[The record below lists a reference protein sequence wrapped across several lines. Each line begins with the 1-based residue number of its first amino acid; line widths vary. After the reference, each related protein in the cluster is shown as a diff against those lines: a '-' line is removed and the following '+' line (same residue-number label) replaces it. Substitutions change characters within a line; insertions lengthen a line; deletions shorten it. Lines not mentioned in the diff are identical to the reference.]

1 MCLPV
6 RDWNGAGGVRIPKFG
21 INRQDTESV
30 ARFATD
36 AARLESL
43 GWDCVWL
50 PDSQLRRR
58 DTYVLLAAAAQATE
72 TIQLGTLL
80 VNPVTRHPSVTASSI
95 ATVEEL
101 APGRMALGFGAG
113 DTAVRL
119 SGLRPAR
126 VAEMEDAI
134 VLMRGL
140 LAGEEIEVGAERPAY
155 MPFHRPVPIWLT
167 AGGPRT
173 LEMGGRVADGV
184 FMRVGTHQATIADT
198 VGRIRKGAEDA
209 GRDPLSIPL
218 GIIFHTVL
226 VDSREEALTM
236 GKAMAAGYY
245 EYSPMLFEPSGLT
258 WDGPDPELLKH
269 ERGVWPDFHH
279 DPDLLKAGRA
289 VDFLSD
295 AHADAFSL
303 HGTSEQV
310 ADQLVSVLAEAA
322 RDGIEFEYVVLHP
335 IPNPPAPDDSDDGY
349 TVRVAHEV
357 LPAVRERLAAFA

>member
-1 MCLPV
+1 M
-6 RDWNGAGGVRIPKFG
+6 NIPKFG
-21 INRQDTESV
+21 INRQDAESPSAFAADV
-30 ARFATD
+30 ARI
-36 AARLESL
+36 ESL
-43 GWDCVWL
+43 GWDCAWL

-72 TIQLGTLL
+72 SIQIGTLI

-95 ATVEEL
+95 ATIDEL
-101 APGRMALGFGAG
+101 APGRVALGFGAG

-134 VLMRGL
+134 ILMRQL
-140 LAGEEIEVGAERPAY
+140 LAGDEIEVGAERPAY
-155 MPFHRPVPIWLT
+155 LPFHRPVPIWLT

-184 FMRVGTHQATIADT
+184 FMRVGTHHATISDT
-198 VGRIRKGAEDA
+198 VARIRRGAEQAD
-209 GRDPLSIPL
+209 RDPLGTPL

-226 VDSREEALTM
+226 VDDPGDALLM
-236 GKAMAAGYY
+236 AKAMAAGYY

-258 WDGPDPELLKH
+258 WDGPDPEMLKR

-289 VDFLSD
+289 VDFLNTE
-295 AHADAFSL
+295 HADAFAL
-303 HGTSEQV
+303 RGTTEQIV
-310 ADQLVSVLAEAA
+310 DQLVTVLTRAA
-322 RDGIEFEYVVLHP
+322 RDGIEFEHVVLHP
-335 IPNPPAPDDSDDGY
+335 IPNPPSPDDADDGY
-349 TVRVAHEV
+349 TVRVARDI
-357 LPAVRERLAAFA
+357 LPVVRRRLLEYQPEAVV

>member
-1 MCLPV
+1 MQVP
-6 RDWNGAGGVRIPKFG
+6 RFG
-21 INRQDTESV
+21 INRQDAESAQRFADDV
-30 ARFATD
+30 ARI
-36 AARLESL
+36 ESL
-43 GWDCVWL
+43 GWDCAWL

-72 TIQLGTLL
+72 SIQIGTLI

-95 ATVEEL
+95 ATIDEM
-101 APGRMALGFGAG
+101 APGRVALGIGAG

-134 VLMRGL
+134 VLMRRL
-140 LAGEEIEVGAERPAY
+140 LAGEEVEVGAERPSY
-155 MPFHRPVPIWLT
+155 LPFHRPVPIWLT

-198 VGRIRKGAEDA
+198 VRRIRQGAEDA

-226 VDSREEALTM
+226 VDDPEEALTM

-245 EYSPMLFEPSGLT
+245 EYSPMLFNPSGLT
-258 WDGPDPELLKH
+258 WNGPDPEVLKH

-289 VDFLSD
+289 VDFLSK
-295 AHADAFSL
+295 AHADAFCL
-303 HGTSEQV
+303 RGTADAIAAQV
-310 ADQLVSVLAEAA
+310 VGVLSEAA
-322 RDGIEFEYVVLHP
+322 SNGIEFEHVVLHP
-335 IPNPPAPDDSDDGY
+335 IPNPPSPDDSHDGY
-349 TVRVAHEV
+349 TVRVAREI
-357 LPAVRERLAAFA
+357 LPGVREQLASIS